1 MAMEQ
6 SQLRTAAYA
15 MIKERVSKT
24 VAQRLDDKQILQLA
38 IACGM
43 RDAEDV
49 LGLLFSPRV
58 AKAALKHQSVVA
70 LTPDEWRTLFGYEIN
85 PLRDGG
91 ITPAVQS
98 TEFQEPIK
106 AIGAALRCTIA
117 EKEQGL
123 RWQRAWNQALCYLAS
138 HLHEPNGALEAVL
151 GTVVRSDMRRL
162 EEMHCGIDDDGCDTM
177 LMTKVIIALTQSVM

>member
-1 MAMEQ
+1 MSMEQ

-15 MIKERVSKT
+15 VIKERVCKT

-49 LGLLFSPRV
+49 LGLLFSPNV
-58 AKAALKHQSVVA
+58 AKAALRNQSVTA
-70 LTPDEWRTLFGYEIN
+70 LTPDEWRVLFGYEIN

-91 ITPAVQS
+91 VTTAVQS
-98 TEFQEPIK
+98 TEFQEPI
-106 AIGAALRCTIA
+106 ALIGTALRCTIT
-117 EKEQGL
+117 EHQQGA
-123 RWQRAWNQALCYLAS
+123 RWQRAWNKALCYLAS
-138 HLHEPNGALEAVL
+138 HLHEPNGAIEAVI

-162 EEMHCGIDDDGCDTM
+162 EEMHCAIDDDGCDTM